1 MTMETQELQA
11 IIQQSIREAIGET
24 IRQTVREI
32 LREERLALCRALI
45 PRVSEQEMAEIRE
58 QFGNPE
64 DYESEEFTNATD
76 WVKHGTNLE

>member
-1 MTMETQELQA
+1 METQELKA

-24 IRQTVREI
+24 IREAVREI

-58 QFGNPE
+58 QFGSPK
-64 DYESEEFTNATD
+64 DYEAEEFISATD
-76 WVKHGTNLE
+76 WVKYGTDLE